1 VAIKARIFWDT
12 NAQAYVVSM
21 VYNENLKETLKKLIP
36 SGDRSWD
43 ESSKMWYVK
52 EPYGEALRSLFVAG
66 YGIHAVSF
74 TSKQVAEQA
83 QQASP
88 RYNTGTASQH
98 GAMLNTSAG
107 TTEDAMVAFFMLL
120 SYDAAKAAYRRAA
133 MDLHPDKQSG
143 DGTKMSKLND
153 LWARLEKEYFK
164 R

>member
-1 VAIKARIFWDT
+1 MAIKARIFWDT

-21 VYNENLKETLKKLIP
+21 AFNEKLVDTLKALIP
-36 SGDRSWD
+36 SGDRSYD
-43 ESSKMWYVK
+43 PSTKMWYVK
-52 EPYGEALRSLFVAG
+52 EAYGEALRSLFVSG
-66 YGIHAVSF
+66 FGIHAVSF
-74 TSKQVAEQA
+74 TSKTVAEQA
-83 QQASP
+83 QQSTQQ
-88 RYNTGTASQH
+88 RTASQH

-107 TTEDAMVAFFMLL
+107 TTEDAMIAFFSLL

-133 MDLHPDKQSG
+133 MDVHPDKQQG

>member
-1 VAIKARIFWDT
+1 MAIKARIFWDT

-21 VYNENLKETLKKLIP
+21 AFNEKLVDTLKALIP

-43 ESSKMWYVK
+43 PTSKMWYVK
-52 EPYGEALRSLFVAG
+52 EPYGEALRSLFVTG
-66 YGIHAVSF
+66 FGIHAVSF
-74 TSKQVAEQA
+74 TSKTVAEQA
-83 QQASP
+83 QQ
-88 RYNTGTASQH
+88 TSQH
-98 GAMLNTSAG
+98 RSTSQGAMLNTSAG